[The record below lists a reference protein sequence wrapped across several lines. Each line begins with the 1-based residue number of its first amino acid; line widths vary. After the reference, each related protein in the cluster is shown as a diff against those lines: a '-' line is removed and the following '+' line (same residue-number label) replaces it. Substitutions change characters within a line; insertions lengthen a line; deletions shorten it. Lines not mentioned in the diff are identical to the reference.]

1 MIDFF
6 VTALLLI
13 AGAFIVS
20 VCAWVYAEIL
30 TDNGML
36 LNRFYNFIDEHLPWW
51 LAKPIITCVL
61 CVGGQMALWLYL
73 FLVWKFSEL
82 QYDLLHHIIFV
93 SFTIFY
99 IKIIDKS
106 WQKN

>member
-1 MIDFF
+1 M
-6 VTALLLI
+6 TAFLLTSLFLI
-13 AGAFIVS
+13 IGAFVVA

-36 LNRFYNFIDEHLPWW
+36 LNRVFNVINERLPSWIS
-51 LAKPIITCVL
+51 KPIITCVF

-82 QYDLLHHIIFV
+82 HYNLLHHIIFI

-106 WQKN
+106 WPN

>member
-1 MIDFF
+1 M
-6 VTALLLI
+6 TAFLLTTLFLI

-36 LNRFYNFIDEHLPWW
+36 LGRVFNIINERLPSWIG
-51 LAKPIITCVL
+51 KPIMTCVY
-61 CVGGQMALWLYL
+61 CVGGQMALWLYI
-73 FLVWKFSEL
+73 FLVFHFTEL
-82 QYDLLHHIIFV
+82 EYNLLHHIIFI

-106 WQKN
+106 WQN

>member
-1 MIDFF
+1 M
-6 VTALLLI
+6 TAFLITSLLLVI
-13 AGAFIVS
+13 GALGVA

-36 LNRFYNFIDEHLPWW
+36 LNRVYNVINERLPSWI
-51 LAKPIITCVL
+51 AKPIMTCVF

-82 QYDLLHHIIFV
+82 QYNFLHHILFIC
-93 SFTIFY
+93 FTIFY

-106 WQKN
+106 WQN

>member
-13 AGAFIVS
+13 AGALIVS

-36 LNRFYNFIDEHLPWW
+36 LNRVFNVINERLPSWIS
-51 LAKPIITCVL
+51 KPIITCVF

-82 QYDLLHHIIFV
+82 HYNLLHHIIFI

-106 WQKN
+106 WQN